1 MSADHIF
8 ISHATTDDDFVRDLR
23 LALEGLGHAVWV
35 DSRNLRGGDVLAE
48 EIENAIRDASSFIA
62 VLSPQTVNSPWVK
75 KEIDLALAVQDERP
89 DDYRLLPLL
98 LPGMKPAA
106 LGMWF
111 DREPLAV
118 PVELAPGKLAEAL
131 PDILAGLGL
140 RLPEDKEILQQVTP
154 AAVDELILEL
164 RDPDFTKHKD
174 VQRAKATA
182 TLVFQPADP
191 GQRRIESQRY
201 TVTAPLGPIELEEIR
216 WYLEDYFRWPVG
228 VFKERAERT
237 EAALPGWGRDLYQ
250 AAVGADAAQEALNAW
265 RATTNHRRFSIW
277 VDDKPPQGAGEKRQ
291 DQAAEAA
298 SLWLSL
304 PWELLHDDGG
314 YLLHGA

>member
-1 MSADHIF
+1 MSADDIF
-8 ISHATTDDDFVRDLR
+8 IFHATADDEFVRDLR

-35 DSRNLRGGDVLAE
+35 DSRNMRGGDVLDE
-48 EIENAIRDASSFIA
+48 EIENAIRHARSFIA

-75 KEIDLALAVQDERP
+75 KEIEMALAVQAEQGDG
-89 DDYRLLPLL
+89 YRVLPLL
-98 LPGMKPAA
+98 LPDMKPAA

-131 PDILAGLGL
+131 PAILAGLGL
-140 RLPEDKEILQQVTP
+140 RLPEDKEILQQVAP

-191 GQRRIESQRY
+191 GERPIHSQRY

-228 VFKERAERT
+228 VFRERAKRT

-250 AAVGADAAQEALNAW
+250 AAVGAVAAQEALNAW
-265 RATTNHRRFSIW
+265 LATTNHRRFSIW
-277 VDDKPPQGAGEKRQ
+277 VDAKPPEGAGEKRQ
-291 DQAAEAA
+291 KTADEAA
-298 SLWLSL
+298 SLWLAL
-304 PWELLHDDGG
+304 
-314 YLLHGA
+314 AT